1 MTFAAILYGLASA
14 LTWGAGDF
22 GGGIAS
28 KKSSPYAVVIWG
40 DLVGM
45 SVVAIL
51 AITLGDPLPSL
62 RSMGFIVLSSF
73 CGSIGIVIFY
83 RALAGGQMSIAAPV
97 SALMAAVIPVF
108 VGVIMDGWPKWLTM
122 AGVFLALL
130 AIGLIARTEHG
141 GRHRIHWTDVKMPL
155 LAGVLFGLF
164 FIFMHEGSSE
174 STLWPAVF
182 LRVSSVVLL
191 SFIALATRSTFSVF
205 RKHWWLV
212 VFVGVFDITGN
223 IFYILSSQ
231 LGRMDI
237 AAVVGS
243 LYPGVT
249 VALAGFL
256 LKEKI
261 SLPQWFGIAL
271 ALTAIVLISV

>member
-14 LTWGAGDF
+14 LTWGAADF
-22 GGGIAS
+22 GGGMAS

-45 SVVAIL
+45 VVVGVL
-51 AITLGDPLPSL
+51 AYALDDPLPSL
-62 RSMGFIVLSSF
+62 RSMVFIVLSSI
-73 CGSIGIVIFY
+73 CGAIGIIILY

-108 VGVIMDGWPKWLTM
+108 VGVIVDGWPKWLTM
-122 AGVFLALL
+122 VGVFLALL
-130 AIGLIARTEHG
+130 AIWLIARTEHE
-141 GRHRIHWTDVKMPL
+141 GRQRVHWVDVRMPL
-155 LAGVLFGLF
+155 FAGVLFGLF
-164 FIFMHEGSSE
+164 FIFMHQASGE

-182 LRVSSVVLL
+182 LRVCSAALL
-191 SFIALATRSTFSVF
+191 LVIALVRRDSF
-205 RKHWWLV
+205 RVVREHWWLV
-212 VFVGVFDITGN
+212 VFIGVFDVAGN
-223 IFYILSSQ
+223 VFYILSSQ

-249 VALAGFL
+249 VALAWLL
-256 LKEKI
+256 LKERI
-261 SLPQWFGIAL
+261 SQSQGLGIAL
-271 ALTAIVLISV
+271 ALTAIVLISI